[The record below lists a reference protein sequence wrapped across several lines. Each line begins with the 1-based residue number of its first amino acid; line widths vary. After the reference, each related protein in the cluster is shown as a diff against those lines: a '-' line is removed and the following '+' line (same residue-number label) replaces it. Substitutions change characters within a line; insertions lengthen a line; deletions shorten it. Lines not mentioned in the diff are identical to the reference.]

1 MVDSTYKKY
10 AEYAST
16 VVDTSEFLYF
26 KSDERYTYMLEHVNL
41 LQGKQYLGLIQR
53 ETKISDDDI
62 REFAA
67 LNDSVGTPRR
77 ELFTVGVLSPSNLRY
92 LFHAHLILTHMQG
105 LGQLTPR
112 IVEVGGGY
120 GGLCLAINFLCDR
133 YGVKPQSYTIVD
145 LEAASKL
152 QARYM
157 REFSLSYPIEFVTS
171 DTYGKDI
178 PYTEMYLIS
187 NYCFSEISKE
197 HQKGYEKTLFPKVA
211 HGFMAWNF
219 IPVFDFGFRT
229 KVETEYPMTGD
240 SNNKYVRF

>member
-1 MVDSTYKKY
+1 MVEPLYQRYATYT
-10 AEYAST
+10 SS
-16 VVDTSEFLYF
+16 VVDTDEFARF
-26 KSDERYTYMLEHVNL
+26 KSNENYIYMLEHVNL
-41 LQGKQYLGLIQR
+41 VQGKQYLGLIQR
-53 ETKISDDDI
+53 ETKISDQDI
-62 REFAA
+62 RAFAA
-67 LNDSVGTPRR
+67 LNDAVGSPKQ
-77 ELFTVGVLSPSNLRY
+77 ESFTVGVLSPSNLRY
-92 LFHAHLILTHMQG
+92 LFQAHLILTHMKD
-105 LGQLTPR
+105 LGELTPR

-120 GGLCLAINFLCDR
+120 GGLCLAINFLCER
-133 YGVKPQSYTIVD
+133 YGVKPQSYTIID

-157 REFSLSYPIEFVTS
+157 REFSLSYPTEFVTS

-178 PYTEMYLIS
+178 PYTGMYVIS

-197 HQKGYEKTLFPKVA
+197 HQKGYEKTLFPKVT

-229 KVETEYPMTGD
+229 KVETEYPMTGG